1 MVMYIAL
8 YSHRSFPQPQRGT
21 SKRANFAH
29 HPALRCA
36 ATDKIERDGDSVTG
50 TIALNES
57 YTATER
63 GVKR

>member
-8 YSHRSFPQPQRGT
+8 YSHRSFPQPQGGT
-21 SKRANFAH
+21 SKRVNVAH

-36 ATDKIERDGDSVTG
+36 ATDNIERDSITG
-50 TIALNES
+50 IIVVNES
-57 YTATER
+57 CAATER